1 MSITTSE
8 PVTLRISYEGQVISQ
23 RRMDEETAYRLL
35 DTLRSPGWVGQIFTD
50 SGSINV
56 ERYIP
61 RHAEQEGPR

>member
-23 RRMDEETAYRLL
+23 RRMDEETAHALL

-50 SGSINV
+50 SGSVYI

-61 RHAEQEGPR
+61 RHAAPEDAR